1 MKIKIYVGYR
11 TESGQYVDAKAIED
25 LPKEEARDYINQMQI
40 QMASTLGYEKSP
52 VAATTKGITNNAVQI

>member
-11 TESGQYVDAKAIED
+11 NESGEYVDAKAIED
-25 LPKEEARDYINQMQI
+25 LPKDEARDYINQMQI

-52 VAATTKGITNNAVQI
+52 RGGNHKGDVK